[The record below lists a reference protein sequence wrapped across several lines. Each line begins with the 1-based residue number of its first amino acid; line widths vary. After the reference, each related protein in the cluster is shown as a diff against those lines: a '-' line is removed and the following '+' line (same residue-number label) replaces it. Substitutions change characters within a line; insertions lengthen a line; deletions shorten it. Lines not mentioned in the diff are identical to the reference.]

1 MSYGEGDTDPRNNWV
16 SFGKVASQL
25 GSTTPAPRPPKP
37 PLLLPTLTIL
47 LPNAGGVDL
56 TAYKAKGKAAGQTAI
71 SDGAPGEIRTRAP
84 ASGGRCSIP

>member
-37 PLLLPTLTIL
+37 PLLLPTLTT
-47 LPNAGGVDL
+47 V
-56 TAYKAKGKAAGQTAI
+56 AKRRWGRLDRLQ
-71 SDGAPGEIRTRAP
+71 GER
-84 ASGGRCSIP
+84 